1 MENSFQGEENDL
13 SSSQKMK
20 LYLHINLFSPFTSIS
35 LSFSLLLWSFPSYP
49 PPYSERGNLN
59 FGKPINSECIIIWF

>member
-35 LSFSLLLWSFPSYP
+35 LSFIFVTLIFSFLSTTIFWKGQP
-49 PPYSERGNLN
+49 
-59 FGKPINSECIIIWF
+59 